1 MEMSENST
9 VTWPQRSV
17 VSDADGYHF
26 PDGFFWG
33 GATAS
38 NQCEGAWDKDGKGE
52 SCADH
57 FTSGTKDEPRR
68 FTGEFDPTAKYP
80 SHDAIDHYD
89 RYEEDIRLFAEM
101 GFKMYRMSINW
112 TRIFPNG
119 DDEKPNQAGL
129 DHYRKVFELCHEF
142 GIEPLVTMSHYEFPY
157 ALSLKWNGWEDRR
170 TIDCFVRF
178 TTTIMREYKDL
189 VKYWLT
195 FNEIN
200 TPLMGGGPTF
210 SLGMLPE
217 TEELRFG
224 KGDAL
229 HGEEATRIVNGIHHQ
244 FLASA
249 RTVLEG
255 RKINPEFKFGCMIA
269 SNVVYPYSCKPE
281 DVMVAWD
288 IQQRTN
294 YYCGDVMV
302 RGEYAPFTERYLR
315 ELGATLSIEPGD
327 LELLREGTVDF
338 YSLSYYMSGC
348 GTADKAVLNANRS
361 VFSTAKNPYLK
372 ASEWGWQIDPE
383 GLRYYLDET
392 YGRYKVP
399 LMVVENGL
407 GAMDKVEDGTVHDGY
422 RVDYLREH
430 IKAIVRAMDDGAD
443 VLGYLMWGCIDIVSA
458 STGEMRKRYGFVYVD
473 KDDEGNGTLARLRKD
488 SFWWYQRLI
497 ASNGSSLEE

>member
-1 MEMSENST
+1 MCTFPMSEKVIT
-9 VTWPQRSV
+9 PE
-17 VSDADGYHF
+17 GYLF

-38 NQCEGAWDKDGKGE
+38 NQCEGAWQTDGKGE

-57 FTSGTKDEPRR
+57 FTSGTKDAPRR
-68 FTGEFDPTAKYP
+68 FTREFDPNAVYP
-80 SHDAIDHYD
+80 SHESIDHYS

-112 TRIFPNG
+112 TRIFPQG
-119 DDEKPNQAGL
+119 DDAEPCQAGL
-129 DHYRKVFELCHEF
+129 DHYRRVFELCRELN
-142 GIEPLVTMSHYEFPY
+142 IEPLVTMSHYEFPY
-157 ALSLKWNGWEDRR
+157 ALTCKWNGWEDRR

-178 TTTIMREYKDL
+178 TTTIMHEYRDL
-189 VKYWLT
+189 VRYWLT

-200 TPLMGGGPTF
+200 TPLMGGGPTM
-210 SLGMLPE
+210 SLGMMPE
-217 TEELRFG
+217 TEDLRFG

-229 HGEEATRIVNGIHHQ
+229 SGAEATRIVQGIHHQ

-255 RKINPEFKFGCMIA
+255 RKINPDFKFGCMIA
-269 SNVVYPYSCKPE
+269 SNVVYPYTCKPE
-281 DVMVAWD
+281 DVMVAWKT
-288 IQQRTN
+288 QQRTN

-302 RGEYAPFTERYLR
+302 RGSYAPFTESYLR
-315 ELGATLSIEPGD
+315 ELDATLTMEPGD
-327 LELLREGTVDF
+327 AELLAEGTVDF

-348 GTADKAVLNANRS
+348 GTADKEVLDANRS

-392 YGRYKVP
+392 YGRYRVP
-399 LMVVENGL
+399 MMVVENGL
-407 GAMDKVEDGTVHDGY
+407 GAIDELVDSTVHDGY

-430 IKAIVRAMDDGAD
+430 IKAIARAMDDGVD
-443 VLGYLMWGCIDIVSA
+443 VRAYLMWGCIDIVSA

-473 KDDEGNGTLARLRKD
+473 RDDEGNGSFERYRKD

-497 ASNGSSLEE
+497 STRGASIDEV